1 MSEKRKKN
9 GTIPAGLFV
18 FCVLS
23 VLLCSL
29 CASGSLTLYFLC
41 LVPAVAG
48 QAALLLLSLP
58 TVLCA
63 LPVGVGVL
71 LAGTVSRGLFAV
83 LLVLLIAPAGYV
95 LARCVR
101 RGENRASAIS
111 CLSAVMLT
119 GTLLSLLLLL
129 YTVARDAGS
138 ADMFAYLRGQLDA
151 LADEMCDRMMQ
162 SYRTTAALYE
172 KLGKSYEM
180 PAEADVKT
188 LVLRGMSVLPAI
200 GLLSL
205 FFLSLATTYV
215 LDLLAVILRGRSLGR
230 MAAYRVSPVY
240 AGAFLCLLPAAV
252 LWQDFSSPFYLS
264 VLNGAIVLAPVLAL
278 GAVYAL
284 PRIFGWVR
292 RLSRRPFDFVL
303 FLALLVLFVLF
314 YFAYV
319 VLISAIVYAVFIIKN
334 ALSHREKDS

>member
-1 MSEKRKKN
+1 MSEKRGKT
-9 GTIPAGLFV
+9 GTVPAGLFV

-63 LPVGVGVL
+63 LPVGLGVL
-71 LAGTVSRGLFAV
+71 LAGAVSRGFFAV

-111 CLSAVMLT
+111 CLSAVMLA

-129 YTVARDAGS
+129 YTAARDAGS
-138 ADMFAYLRGQLDA
+138 ADMFAYLRGQMDA
-151 LADEMCDRMMQ
+151 LADEMCDRLMQ
-162 SYRTTAALYE
+162 SYRATAALYE
-172 KLGKSYEM
+172 K

-188 LVLRGMSVLPAI
+188 LVLRGMSVLPAL

-230 MAAYRVSPVY
+230 TVAYRVSPVY

-252 LWQDFSSPFYLS
+252 LWQDFSSPFYLAI
-264 VLNGAIVLAPVLAL
+264 LNGAIVLAPVLAL